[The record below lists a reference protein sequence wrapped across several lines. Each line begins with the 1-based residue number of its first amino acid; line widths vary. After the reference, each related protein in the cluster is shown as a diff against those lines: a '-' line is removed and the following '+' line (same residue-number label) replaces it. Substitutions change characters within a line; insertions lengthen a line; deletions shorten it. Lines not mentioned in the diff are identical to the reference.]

1 MTTTVATQTILDG
14 DRLVIQKFTGI
25 QIDATGETNVIKI
38 QPSTLAKNNY
48 GAACTGVQ
56 IQKIWASTHGLE
68 IEMFWEASSNVFCW
82 LVPQNTTYIQDF
94 CDFGGLTNN
103 AGTGKTG
110 NLMFTTL
117 DGTAGDAY
125 TVVIEAIKTYG

>member
-25 QIDATGETNVIKI
+25 QVDATGETNVIKI

-48 GAACTGVQ
+48 GAACTSVQ

-68 IEMFWEASSNVFCW
+68 IEMLWEASSNVFCW

-94 CDFGGLTNN
+94 RDFGGLTNN

-117 DGTAGDAY
+117 DASAGDAY

>member
-1 MTTTVATQTILDG
+1 ML
-14 DRLVIQKFTGI
+14 
-25 QIDATGETNVIKI
+25 
-38 QPSTLAKNNY
+38 
-48 GAACTGVQ
+48 
-56 IQKIWASTHGLE
+56 
-68 IEMFWEASSNVFCW
+68 WEASSNVFCW

-94 CDFGGLTNN
+94 RDFGGLTNN

-117 DGTAGDAY
+117 DASAGDAY